1 MKERFYILA
10 FICAIVVV
18 SALTP
23 VNTSKE
29 NGKVV
34 TGIIKSI
41 SVGGVKD
48 MVIELE
54 NVKITYY
61 VNRGFENGFDIDS
74 ANQDYAGKS
83 VTLYYADTWTPLAPF
98 GTTSKHITQLS
109 VDGTIIYSE
118 W

>member
-1 MKERFYILA
+1 MKERLYILT
-10 FICAIVVV
+10 FIFAIVVV

-29 NGKVV
+29 NGKEV
-34 TGIIKSI
+34 TGVVKSI

-54 NVKITYY
+54 NDKLTYY
-61 VNRGFENGFDIDS
+61 VNRGFENGFDINT
-74 ANQDYAGKS
+74 ANQEYAGKK
-83 VTLYYADTWTPLAPF
+83 VTLYYSDSWTPLAPF
-98 GTTSKHITQLS
+98 GTTSKHITRLW
-109 VDGTIIYSE
+109 VDGSVKYTE